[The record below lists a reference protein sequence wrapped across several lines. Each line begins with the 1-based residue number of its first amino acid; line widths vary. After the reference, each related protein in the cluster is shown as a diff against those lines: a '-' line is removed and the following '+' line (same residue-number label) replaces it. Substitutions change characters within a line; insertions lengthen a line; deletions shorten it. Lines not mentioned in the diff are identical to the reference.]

1 MTTLVFFL
9 QNVTVLLSV
18 CVVQASDAVMLDLLT
33 YADLE
38 LLKAHKSGTATRTV
52 PNARLVS
59 SAPNNKK
66 YLIVTYT
73 VEFDR

>member
-1 MTTLVFFL
+1 MTCPFS
-9 QNVTVLLSV
+9 TVYVYISV
-18 CVVQASDAVMLDLLT
+18 CFQVSDAVTLDLLT

-38 LLKAHKSGTATRTV
+38 LLKAQKLGTATQASRSV
-52 PNARLVS
+52 AL
-59 SAPNNKK
+59 APNNKK